1 VVRPSP
7 RNGPSLLYWPGLP
20 KLLHASLALAL
31 STHVTA
37 LAGCGGGGDD
47 FPVTGTS
54 GTSVNASFPGW
65 VPEIHAGIGA
75 EDHLMLVDTGAPI
88 TICDTTAFPSFTK
101 DGKHDVDWNAFGLGF
116 PGYEVVSYD
125 IFAQPPGPGVDDGL
139 VGGTLLSH
147 FAVRFDYQ
155 GGHAALFF
163 DQDPPAGD
171 PATVAPGIELPF
183 DLLGGGLSYVPGRC
197 PPDPYCGT
205 TALPATRIVLPARFE
220 GQSETQWIM
229 VDSGASAIATSESFI
244 ASLAGN
250 GGVRPRLDGV
260 AITTATGVVQ
270 AAITRVW
277 RAEVGDGATT
287 VALDDLPVLVLPTD
301 DLLNAISK
309 EVKRPIVALVGGT
322 FLREFQATID
332 YPDQRLTLEKYRS
345 RAHIPSAEYV
355 GVGFTLQSTS
365 TGTWL
370 VGDVYTGSDA
380 AMKGLA
386 SGQTVE
392 ELEHT
397 PITGLPRESVN
408 ALFDGHALGT
418 TIAVGVL
425 DGGTVVTK
433 DVAIEDL
440 LPSYGA
446 P

>member
-1 VVRPSP
+1 V
-7 RNGPSLLYWPGLP
+7 
-20 KLLHASLALAL
+20 SLALAL
-31 STHVTA
+31 AAASSA
-37 LAGCGGGGDD
+37 AAGCGGGDGDD
-47 FPVTGTS
+47 FAVTGTS
-54 GTSVNASFPGW
+54 GTQVNAAFPGW
-65 VPEIHAGIGA
+65 VPEIRAGIGM

-88 TICDTTAFPSFTK
+88 TICDRSAFASFTA

-147 FAVRFDYQ
+147 FAVRFDYR
-155 GGHAALFF
+155 GNHAALYF
-163 DQDPPAGD
+163 DEDAPAGD
-171 PATVAPGIELPF
+171 PATVDTGITLPF
-183 DLLGGGLSYVPGRC
+183 DLLGGGLSYVPGDC
-197 PPDPYCGT
+197 PPEPYCGT
-205 TALPATRIVLPARFE
+205 TTIPPTRIVLPARFE
-220 GQSETQWIM
+220 GQTETQWVM
-229 VDSGASAIATSESFI
+229 LDSGASAIATSESFI

-250 GGVRPRLDGV
+250 GEARPRLDGV
-260 AITTATGVVQ
+260 AITTASGVVQ

-277 RAEVGDGATT
+277 RADVGDGETR
-287 VALDDLPVLVLPTD
+287 VVLDDLPVLVLPSD
-301 DLLNAISK
+301 ELLNAISK

-322 FLREFQATID
+322 FLREFQTTID
-332 YPDQRLTLEKYRS
+332 YPDRALTLEKYRV
-345 RAHIPSAEYV
+345 RDHIPNGEYV

-365 TGTWL
+365 QGGWV

-380 AMKGLA
+380 AEKGLA

-392 ELEHT
+392 EIEHMS
-397 PITGLPRESVN
+397 ITGLSRASVN
-408 ALFDGHALGT
+408 ALFDGHAIGT

-425 DGGTVVTK
+425 EGGTIVTK